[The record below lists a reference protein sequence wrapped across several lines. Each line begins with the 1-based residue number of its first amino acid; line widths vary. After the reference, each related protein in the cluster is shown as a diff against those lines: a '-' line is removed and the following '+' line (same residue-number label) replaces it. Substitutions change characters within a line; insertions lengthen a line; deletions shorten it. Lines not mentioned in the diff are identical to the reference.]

1 MMKTNFYKNNDGLIR
16 FIPQLPLNM
25 LIYSLGE
32 TATGIA
38 LHKRI
43 AFPNDKSIETLI
55 GGLKTEEIS
64 NTFDIVRKG
73 DIAYNIHNYMENQN
87 LTFFSA
93 SKGETFRLILDSAND
108 GVYYENKDKL
118 DQKHGPYFTPS
129 PVWSPSANNIAV
141 NVLAPIDIIQSDF
154 ELAIPLREHVDIND
168 NPVLVFYEF
177 KDSNLE

>member
-1 MMKTNFYKNNDGLIR
+1 M
-16 FIPQLPLNM
+16 
-25 LIYSLGE
+25 
-32 TATGIA
+32 
-38 LHKRI
+38 HKRI

-55 GGLKTEEIS
+55 GGLKPEEIS

-73 DIAYNIHNYMENQN
+73 DIAYNIHNYMENKN

-129 PVWSPSANNIAV
+129 PVWSPSANNIDV
-141 NVLAPIDIIQSDF
+141 NVLTPIDIIQSDF